1 MSVKVST
8 CILLLSLFL
17 VLHPITTSSRCLDSQ
32 KSSLLSFKNDLIFD
46 SKVSNNLVRWDESMD
61 CCDWSGVICDKA
73 GHVTS
78 LYLGYEG
85 ISGGITSNSHLKSL
99 KSLKFLNLGYNLL
112 SGNFPESLLTS
123 LPSLEGLNLYNNKLS
138 GPINKH
144 IRVASNNLTD
154 LDLGNNRFQ
163 GPLPEFIF
171 KLPSI
176 STLTLSGNNFSG

>member
-1 MSVKVST
+1 
-8 CILLLSLFL
+8 
-17 VLHPITTSSRCLDSQ
+17 
-32 KSSLLSFKNDLIFD
+32 
-46 SKVSNNLVRWDESMD
+46 MD

-144 IRVASNNLTD
+144 IRVASNNLTG

-176 STLTLSGNNFSG
+176 STLTLSGNNFSGSVHLDVLRSFQTQMNHHPSHHLLISRHSG